1 MRKVEEKNS
10 YHDFN
15 MTHEQI
21 AKYFNSA
28 SRASIGQLEK
38 QALRNFRIELE
49 KRGITLND
57 LLWR

>member
-1 MRKVEEKNS
+1 MRKVEEKTA

-15 MTHEQI
+15 MTHDQI
-21 AKYFNSA
+21 SQYFEST

-38 QALRNFRIELE
+38 QALNNFRKELE
-49 KRGITLND
+49 KRGITMND